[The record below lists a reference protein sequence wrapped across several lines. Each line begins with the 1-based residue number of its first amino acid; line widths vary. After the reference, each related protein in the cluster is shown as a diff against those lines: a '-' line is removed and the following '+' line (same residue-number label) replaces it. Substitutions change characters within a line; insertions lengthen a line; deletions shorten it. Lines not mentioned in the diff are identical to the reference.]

1 MRISGGRMRF
11 SLAGEVRDGLIAGYA
26 AGGSRPRRAPPA
38 TDRAGFSVPN
48 ADAESEATCS
58 GTFPPRHLGCLR
70 CVHMFFHAVAGS
82 KRRGSKCGRRR
93 FHHRRS
99 SLHRSP
105 QSEPTASGVAA
116 SHHALAGAHL
126 PSHHAFARL
135 CTTASA
141 LARVPRARRQH
152 PHSREWRPFC
162 PSLIDTRLRLAQPI
176 ALQGMPATPRTAAAA
191 AAHRCSPRSFTRNL
205 VSPHRPPPTQT
216 AQSLSYTSLDALL
229 LPDR

>member
-116 SHHALAGAHL
+116 SHHARAGAHL

-141 LARVPRARRQH
+141 LARVPRARRQT
-152 PHSREWRPFC
+152 
-162 PSLIDTRLRLAQPI
+162 PSLPRVA
-176 ALQGMPATPRTAAAA
+176 ALLPLLDRHETPPSATHSSSRHASHAT
-191 AAHRCSPRSFTRNL
+191 HRRRRRCSPLLT
-205 VSPHRPPPTQT
+205 
-216 AQSLSYTSLDALL
+216 ALL
-229 LPDR
+229 HAQPRLTPPSPTHPNCAVALVHISRCSSPS